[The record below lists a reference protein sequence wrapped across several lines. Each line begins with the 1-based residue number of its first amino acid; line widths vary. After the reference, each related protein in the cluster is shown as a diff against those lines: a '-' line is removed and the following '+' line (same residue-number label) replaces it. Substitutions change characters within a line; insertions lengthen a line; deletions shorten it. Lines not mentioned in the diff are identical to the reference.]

1 MGLYVGI
8 DLHSNN
14 SMAVVQDEQDK
25 VVARRRLP
33 NDLATVCGWLEPYRK
48 DVAGVVVESTY
59 NWYWL
64 VDGLREQGYAVH
76 LANTVAIQQ
85 YDGLKF
91 RDDASD
97 ARWLAK
103 LLRLGLL
110 PEGYIYPRGERAVR
124 DLLRKRSQLVR
135 QATMNVLG
143 IQNLFSRN
151 RGEQVSANQVKR
163 LTSETVDECFED
175 ANVGLAVKS
184 NVKVLDCLQEQ
195 IAVVEEAVHGQVKLR
210 PGYQR
215 LLTVPGIGKILALTI
230 MLETGDISRFD
241 DVGHYVSYARLVG
254 SSHVSNGKRKGSG
267 NTKNGNAYLCWAFIE
282 AANFAIRHDPT
293 IRRYYQRKQAR
304 TKRIVA
310 LKATAHKL
318 ARACCHLI
326 REDVAF
332 DVQRAF
338 GPAGAE
344 SRTKAASS
352 ETGLASSHTT

>member
-1 MGLYVGI
+1 MALYAGI

-14 SMAVVQDEQDK
+14 NVIVVQGEDDN

-33 NDLATVCGWLEPYRK
+33 NDLAVVCEWLEPHRK
-48 DVAGVVVESTY
+48 DLAGVVVESTY

-64 VDGLREQGYAVH
+64 VDGLRERGYVVH

-85 YDGLKF
+85 YDGLKY

-103 LLRLGLL
+103 LLRLGQL
-110 PEGYIYPRGERAVR
+110 PEGYIYPRQERAIR

-135 QATMNVLG
+135 QATMNMLG

-151 RGEQVSANQVKR
+151 RGEQIRSNLVKR
-163 LTSETVDECFED
+163 LTPETVDECFED

-195 IAVVEEAVHGQVKLR
+195 IAVLEESVHDQVKLR
-210 PGYQR
+210 QGYQR

-230 MLETGDISRFD
+230 MLETGDIGRFA
-241 DVGHYVSYARLVG
+241 DVGNYVSYARLVS
-254 SSHVSNGKRKGSG
+254 SSHVSNSKRKGSG

-282 AANFAIRHDPT
+282 AANFAIRFDPT

-318 ARACCHLI
+318 ARACYHLI
-326 REDVAF
+326 RDNVAF

-338 GPAGAE
+338 GQAGAE
-344 SRTKAASS
+344 PRKAASS
-352 ETGLASSHTT
+352 ETGLASSHST

>member
-1 MGLYVGI
+1 MSLYAGI

-14 SMAVVQDEQDK
+14 SVVVVQDEEDK
-25 VVARRRLP
+25 VIAHRRLR
-33 NDLATVCGWLEPYRK
+33 NDLAAVCELLEPYRK
-48 DVAGVVVESTY
+48 GLAGVVVESTY

-64 VDGLREQGYAVH
+64 VDGLRERGYQVH

-85 YDGLKF
+85 YQGLKY
-91 RDDASD
+91 RDDTSD
-97 ARWLAK
+97 GRWLAK
-103 LLRLGLL
+103 MLRLGQL

-135 QATMNVLG
+135 QATMNVLS

-151 RGEQVSANQVKR
+151 RGEGISADLVKR
-163 LTSETVDECFED
+163 LTPETVDENFED
-175 ANVGLAVKS
+175 ANVALAIRS
-184 NVKVLDCLQEQ
+184 NVKVLDCLRKQ
-195 IAVVEEAVHGQVKLR
+195 ISVLEASVHDQVKLR
-210 PGYQR
+210 QGYKR
-215 LLTVPGIGKILALTI
+215 LLTVPGIGKILAMTI
-230 MLETGDISRFD
+230 MLETGDIGRFA
-241 DVGHYVSYARLVG
+241 DVGNYVSYARLVD

-267 NTKNGNAYLCWAFIE
+267 NTKNGNAYLCWAFVE
-282 AANFAIRHDPT
+282 AANFAIRYHPT

-318 ARACCHLI
+318 ARACYHLI
-326 REDVAF
+326 RDDVAF

-338 GPAGAE
+338 GQVDAE

-352 ETGLASSHTT
+352 VTGLASSHST